1 MKTLLVTFDYPPM
14 VGGIANMLESL
25 WQRAGHR
32 GSLILAPSAPGASEV
47 DAQHPARTFRFPVVG
62 GSGLIATAVNT
73 LSCLAWFVF
82 LAVRH
87 RPELIIAGQIR
98 RAGPLAHLWSVV
110 TRRPFALWVYGGET
124 SPEFTASRWTTRYMH
139 RMLRAA
145 RYVFTISPYTTH
157 LMTEFGL
164 PEERVVETALG
175 VREDL
180 RPMPK
185 DPEYVTRLGLE
196 GRLVFLT
203 VARLIERKGVDI
215 MLKALAG
222 VDDRLPPWHYLV
234 VSDGPYRQALEKL
247 SRGLSLQEMV
257 TFTGYVEDH
266 ELPIYYNLC
275 DVFAMPNR
283 EVVSN
288 TGSSLSVEGFGMV
301 FIDAAACGKPV
312 VAGRSGG
319 AVGAVDEGV
328 NGLLVEPGD
337 VESLQHAIL
346 RLTDAGL
353 RGEMG
358 RAGVAFASRFRWD
371 EAAQRLRPY
380 L

>member
-14 VGGIANMLESL
+14 VGGMANMLESL

-32 GSLILAPSAPGASEV
+32 ESLILAPAGPGANEV
-47 DAQHPARTFRFPVVG
+47 DAQHRARTFRFPVVG
-62 GSGLIATAVNT
+62 GGGLIATAVNT
-73 LSCLAWFVF
+73 ISCLAWFIF

-98 RAGPLAHLWSVV
+98 RAGPLAHLWSVI
-110 TRRPFALWVYGGET
+110 THRPFAVWVYGGET
-124 SPEFTASRWTTRYMH
+124 SPGFTSSRWTTCYMQH
-139 RMLRAA
+139 VLRAA

-164 PEERVVETALG
+164 TEERVVETTPG
-175 VREDL
+175 VREGL
-180 RPMPK
+180 RPMAK
-185 DPEYVTRLGLE
+185 DPDYVARLDLE

-203 VARLIERKGVDI
+203 VARLIERKGIDL

-222 VDDRLPPWHYLV
+222 IDNQLPPWHYLV
-234 VSDGPYRQALEKL
+234 VSDGPQRQALEKL
-247 SRGLSLQEMV
+247 SRRLGLHDKV
-257 TFTGYVEDH
+257 TFTGYVADH

-288 TGSSLSVEGFGMV
+288 AGSSLSVEGFGMV

-312 VAGRSGG
+312 IAGRSGG
-319 AVGAVDEGV
+319 AVCAVDEGV
-328 NGLLVEPGD
+328 NGFLVEPGD
-337 VESLQHAIL
+337 IESLQDAIL
-346 RLTDAGL
+346 RLTDAGQ

-371 EAAQRLRPY
+371 NAAQRLRPY